1 MKNLRCFLLIAVLA
15 TLISCSNDDTPQEL
29 NSTLILG
36 EWNLEEISYSG
47 SSTVTQGGQTLTS
60 TYTGEGIDLDAR
72 VIFNDA
78 TNYTT
83 EGNYT
88 IKLITTVNGQT
99 MEQNIPYPDLSGS
112 GTYRIEGN
120 KIFTTSTRPAGPG
133 PIDPMATV
141 EGTII
146 ELTSNRMAFLT
157 EQQLSSTVQGA
168 EVEIENEMLQ
178 VVSR

>member
-1 MKNLRCFLLIAVLA
+1 MKNPRCFLLIALLA
-15 TLISCSNDDTPQEL
+15 TLISCSNDDNPPGV
-29 NSTLILG
+29 NSTLVLG
-36 EWNLEEISYSG
+36 EWNVEEISYSG

-60 TYTGEGIDLDAR
+60 TYTGEAIDLDAR
-72 VIFNDA
+72 LIFNDA

-88 IKLITTVNGQT
+88 IKLLTTVNGQT
-99 MEQNIPYPDLSGS
+99 MEQNVPYPDLSGS

-120 KIFTTSTRPAGPG
+120 KIFTTSSRPAGPG
-133 PIDPMATV
+133 PVDPMATL

-146 ELTSNRMAFLT
+146 ELTTNRMVFLI
-157 EQQLSSTVQGA
+157 EQQVSSNIQGA

-178 VVSR
+178 VFSR